1 MENEKTIKI
10 SLESELEEIKSQL
23 EITQQVIVEN
33 EKLTK
38 QLEQSLAPYE
48 KKIKELTI
56 ELTNAQIEETKT
68 KQALVGMKIEQLV
81 GEKEH
86 ISETPH

>member
-1 MENEKTIKI
+1 MVNIKLDENCLEKALSKK
-10 SLESELEEIKSQL
+10 EDK
-23 EITQQVIVEN
+23 VIIEN

-38 QLEQSLAPYE
+38 QIEQSLAPYE